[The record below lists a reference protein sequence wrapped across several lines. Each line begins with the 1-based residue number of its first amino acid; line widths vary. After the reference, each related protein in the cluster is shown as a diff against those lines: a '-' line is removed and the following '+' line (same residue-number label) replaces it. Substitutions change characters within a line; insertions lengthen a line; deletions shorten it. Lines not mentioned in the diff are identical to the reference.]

1 MNHFTHGVVRA
12 FAESFDFP
20 EPILEV
26 GSFQVEGQE
35 EVSNLRSFF
44 PGREYQGIDVRPG
57 PGVDL
62 VADVEDLPF
71 PTASVGTVLA
81 LNTFEHVPHFWRGLD
96 EIYRVLRSDGVLL
109 VSVPFYFHI
118 HTYPNDYWRFTPA
131 ALDIVLD
138 RYPTRLIGCH
148 GPKRRPLGVW
158 AVAFREQATPS
169 PDTIQRYEQALRAHA
184 REPLGWRNWL
194 RYSLG
199 RRLFGS
205 RPFSPYLERD
215 RWSLEVHTDMPTS
228 SGRDL
233 EVRDQKSEV
242 SKATNRPPTSDLRPL
257 TSDS

>member
-12 FAESFDFP
+12 LAESFELP

-35 EVSNLRSFF
+35 EVSNPRSLF
-44 PGREYQGIDVRPG
+44 PGREYLGIDVRPG

-62 VADVEDLPF
+62 IANVEDLPF
-71 PTASVGTVLA
+71 PAASVGTVLA

-96 EIYRVLRSDGVLL
+96 EIYRVLRPDGVLL

-118 HTYPNDYWRFTPA
+118 HAYPNDYWRFTPA
-131 ALDIVLD
+131 ALDVVLD
-138 RYPTRLIGCH
+138 TYPTRLIGYH

-158 AVAFREQATPS
+158 AVAFREEARPTAAA
-169 PDTIQRYEQALRAHA
+169 IQRYEQALKEHA

-199 RRLFGS
+199 RCLFGS

-215 RWSLEVHTDMPTS
+215 RWSLEVHHNKS
-228 SGRDL
+228 ASGGRKA
-233 EVRDQKSEV
+233 EARDQKSEV
-242 SKATNRPPTSDLRPL
+242 SKENEPASDLRPL
-257 TSDS
+257 TSDF